1 MCTPDKVAVISPFAD
16 AASSISNV
24 DADDA
29 APAASTRR
37 RIMRRQTAAAA
48 ATAVAKPAAKLATAA
63 HLSGLAADGG
73 ASTCI
78 STANSAPA
86 APLQPHTMI
95 VTPSASPPSAAPA
108 WRAPA
113 AEQAPALSLQDA
125 AGQPLDCRPVTDARW
140 AAPLTGAWC
149 VLLCSTRY
157 RQAARFA
164 AIRHDLRLLLGR
176 YIVVPLTAGGSSPQ
190 QRSMEPEQGA
200 EAPDAEGMATPVSPG
215 SLPCAAGL
223 RLDWAAVDAVA
234 RGFQVAA
241 LLCLSV
247 ISYSAGLLYL
257 T

>member
-1 MCTPDKVAVISPFAD
+1 M
-16 AASSISNV
+16 

-73 ASTCI
+73 ASTCMPI
-78 STANSAPA
+78 ANSAPA

-95 VTPSASPPSAAPA
+95 IPPSASPPSAAPA

-113 AEQAPALSLQDA
+113 AGQAPGLSLQDA

-157 RQAARFA
+157 RQAVRFA
-164 AIRHDLRLLLGR
+164 AVRCDLRLLLGR
-176 YIVVPLTAGGSSPQ
+176 YIVVPLTAGGSSPR
-190 QRSMEPEQGA
+190 QRTLETEQGA
-200 EAPDAEGMATPVSPG
+200 EPPDTDDTATTASPYSGAFAP
-215 SLPCAAGL
+215 SLS
-223 RLDWAAVDAVA
+223 LDWAAVDAVA
-234 RGFQVAA
+234 RGYQVAA
-241 LLCLSV
+241 LLCLSA
-247 ISYSAGLLYL
+247 SPYSAGLPVQCSLAAADPDGEESL